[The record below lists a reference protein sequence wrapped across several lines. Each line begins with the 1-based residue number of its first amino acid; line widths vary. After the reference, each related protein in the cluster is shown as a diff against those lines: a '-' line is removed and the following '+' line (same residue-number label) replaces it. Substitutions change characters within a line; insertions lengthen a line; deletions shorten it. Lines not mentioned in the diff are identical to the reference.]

1 MYHEHFGLREAP
13 FRITPQIEYFF
24 AGAQRGDVL
33 RALLFALGHDE
44 GIIAVSG
51 EVGVGKTMLCRMLIE
66 QLPDDV
72 LTIYIANPSLSPRE
86 LVEAV
91 ASELGIRPQRSG
103 GQLRLIEQRLIEL
116 YGSGRRIV
124 MVIDEAHGMPRKSLE
139 QVRLFS
145 NLETGTRKL
154 LQIVLF
160 GQPEL
165 QSVLSERDMR
175 SLRERVT
182 QHFMLAPLK
191 RQEVA
196 DYLEFRLRAAGYKGP
211 RLFGDRAAAM
221 VARASHGLIR
231 RVNILADKTLLAAF
245 AANTHSVTTRH
256 VNAAMRDANFP
267 RTKPALYRR
276 VPFLIAAGLLL
287 LSIIVAS
294 LWMVAH
300 SAPAPDRAS
309 DEHSAPD
316 FPSLE
321 QAQESMNRL
330 PRWLQGY
337 RPFLRQHQVLR

>member
-124 MVIDEAHGMPRKSLE
+124 MVIDEAHGMPRKS
-139 QVRLFS
+139 
-145 NLETGTRKL
+145 
-154 LQIVLF
+154 
-160 GQPEL
+160 
-165 QSVLSERDMR
+165 
-175 SLRERVT
+175 
-182 QHFMLAPLK
+182 AP
-191 RQEVA
+191 
-196 DYLEFRLRAAGYKGP
+196 
-211 RLFGDRAAAM
+211 
-221 VARASHGLIR
+221 
-231 RVNILADKTLLAAF
+231 
-245 AANTHSVTTRH
+245 
-256 VNAAMRDANFP
+256 
-267 RTKPALYRR
+267 
-276 VPFLIAAGLLL
+276 
-287 LSIIVAS
+287 
-294 LWMVAH
+294 
-300 SAPAPDRAS
+300 
-309 DEHSAPD
+309 
-316 FPSLE
+316 
-321 QAQESMNRL
+321 
-330 PRWLQGY
+330 
-337 RPFLRQHQVLR
+337 